1 MSASAAQTPTAES
14 KATPTEKQATHPN
27 PATPEKGKAAPAG
40 EEKGTTAAMPQ
51 NDLLA
56 RQIAHCGEYTYQ
68 ALNKVGKL
76 SPEDTGKITQKY
88 LKQLHST
95 PKGEPFPDAL
105 EFLVKVGWQKN
116 DIEARDVTLELTKA
130 LLRYSKTK
138 ISHLAFAHQN
148 ETPIEFYNDFPQISE
163 ICRLL
168 CAPIIQVSEK
178 DFLTVT
184 SINPFSATAAV
195 RLISN
200 EMETENGRKPFHFIT
215 TTDLNAWKYT
225 RERHF
230 GT

>member
-1 MSASAAQTPTAES
+1 MSVSAANPPSAESETISTQQQAQQSPPPSKPAKGEGASAE
-14 KATPTEKQATHPN
+14 EG
-27 PATPEKGKAAPAG
+27 GKSSS
-40 EEKGTTAAMPQ
+40 MPQ
-51 NDLLA
+51 YDLLA
-56 RQIAHCGEYTYQ
+56 RQMAHCGEYTYQ

-88 LKQLHST
+88 LKKLHST
-95 PKGEPFPDAL
+95 AKGTPFPDAL
-105 EFLVKVGWQKN
+105 EFLVTEGWQKN
-116 DIEARDVTLELTKA
+116 EIEARDVTLELTRA

-138 ISHLAFAHQN
+138 VSHLAFAHQN
-148 ETPIEFYNDFPQISE
+148 ETPIDFYNDYPQISE

-168 CAPIIQVSEK
+168 CAPIIQISEK

-200 EMETENGRKPFHFIT
+200 ELETENGRKPFYFIT